1 MHLIY
6 STEVKLTYFQ
16 IRPQSSIH
24 AFPAAVL
31 EVIVCNS
38 FLLSGSLSFSFCF
51 TVCTMQPHI
60 FNGALYLNHK
70 AKRNHSKLLTTR

>member
-6 STEVKLTYFQ
+6 STEVKLMYFQ
-16 IRPQSSIH
+16 TRPQSSIN

-38 FLLSGSLSFSFCF
+38 FLLPGSLSFSFGL

-70 AKRNHSKLLTTR
+70 AKRNHSKCLTTR